1 MRPLRRL
8 LSAFALATAVV
19 AGAAACGGPVH
30 PASDGR
36 LHVRAAFY
44 PLQFVAARI
53 GGDAVTVTNLT
64 RPGGEPHD
72 LELTPR
78 DVAGLEDADLV
89 VYLKGFQPAV
99 DDALAVAKPRRVFDA
114 STAASLNLTYS
125 PVAEPGSRHESS
137 RPDPHFWL
145 DPLRLRDVASALEP
159 VMARADPAHA
169 ALFSQNLQRLTADL
183 EALDGELATGLA
195 HCLSTDLVTSHNAFG
210 YLAERYGLHQVGISG
225 LDPAAE
231 PDPRR
236 IADVARYVREHHVRT
251 IYFETLVSPA
261 VARTVASET
270 GARTAVLDPLEG
282 LTDASAGTDYLSVMR
297 ANLAQ
302 LKEGQPCP

>member
-1 MRPLRRL
+1 M
-8 LSAFALATAVV
+8 AVAVV
-19 AGAAACGGPVH
+19 TLGSACGSSTRAP
-30 PASDGR
+30 SDGR
-36 LHVRAAFY
+36 LHVAAAFY

-53 GGDAVTVTNLT
+53 GGDAVDVTNLT

-78 DVAGLEDADLV
+78 EIARLQDTGLV

-99 DDALAVAKPRRVFDA
+99 DDAIATAGPPRVFDA
-114 STAASLNLTYS
+114 STAASLDLRYS
-125 PVAEPGSRHESS
+125 PQAAPGSHQEGS

-145 DPLRLRDVASALEP
+145 DPLRLRDVATALEP
-159 VMARADPAHA
+159 VMARADPEHA
-169 ALFSQNLQRLTADL
+169 DLFAQNLQQLTADL
-183 EALDGELATGLA
+183 TALDAQLAAGLA
-195 HCLSTDLVTSHNAFG
+195 DCSSTDLVTSHDAFG
-210 YLAERYGLHQVGISG
+210 YLAERYGLRQVGISG
-225 LDPAAE
+225 LDPEAE

-261 VARTVASET
+261 VADTVAAET

-282 LTDASAGTDYLSVMR
+282 LTDTSAGTDYLSVMR
-297 ANLAQ
+297 ANLNQ

>member
-1 MRPLRRL
+1 MTALVACSGPARP
-8 LSAFALATAVV
+8 
-19 AGAAACGGPVH
+19 AA
-30 PASDGR
+30 DGR
-36 LHVRAAFY
+36 LHITAAFY
-44 PLQFVAARI
+44 PLQFVAERI
-53 GGDAVTVTNLT
+53 GGDAVDVRNLT

-78 DVAGLEDADLV
+78 DIARLQDTDLV

-99 DDALAVAKPRRVFDA
+99 DAAIATAGPPRVFDA
-114 STAASLNLTYS
+114 SPSASLDLSYHEQ
-125 PVAEPGSRHESS
+125 AEPGTHQGSS

-145 DPLRLRDVASALEP
+145 DPLRLRDVATALEP

-169 ALFSQNLQRLTADL
+169 QLFAQNLQRLASDL
-183 EALDGELATGLA
+183 TALDADFTSGLA
-195 HCLSTDLVTSHNAFG
+195 HCSSTDLVTSHDAFG
-210 YLAERYGLHQVGISG
+210 YLAERYGLQQVGISG
-225 LDPAAE
+225 LDPEAE

-236 IADVARYVREHHVRT
+236 IADVARYVRAHHVRT

-261 VARTVASET
+261 VADTVAAET

-282 LTDASAGTDYLSVMR
+282 LSDTSAGTDYLSVMR
-297 ANLAQ
+297 ADLAQ

>member
-1 MRPLRRL
+1 MPPVRRL
-8 LSAFALATAVV
+8 TSALAAAVAV
-19 AGAAACGGPVH
+19 ATIAACGGPVRP
-30 PASDGR
+30 PADGR
-36 LHVRAAFY
+36 LHVSAAFY
-44 PLQFVAARI
+44 PLQYVTERI
-53 GGDAVTVTNLT
+53 GGDAVDVTNLT

-78 DVAGLEDADLV
+78 DIAGLEDTDLV

-99 DDALAVAKPRRVFDA
+99 DAALATARPRRVFDA
-114 STAASLNLTYS
+114 STAASLDLSYS
-125 PVAEPGSRHESS
+125 PLAEPGTHQESS
-137 RPDPHFWL
+137 RADPHFWL
-145 DPLRLRDVASALEP
+145 DPLRLRDVATALEP
-159 VMARADPAHA
+159 VMARADPQHA
-169 ALFSQNLQRLTADL
+169 DLFAQNLQRLTADL
-183 EALDGELATGLA
+183 TALDGELASGLA
-195 HCLSTDLVTSHNAFG
+195 RCSSTDLVTSHNAFG

-225 LDPAAE
+225 LDPEAE

-282 LTDASAGTDYLSVMR
+282 LTDASAGADYLSVMR